1 MQICSPRQHRAV
13 GERQALKLLRERA
26 VCFALFRCLDVAV
39 RFQTQVHTAKLQ
51 IGTVTSREVLHS
63 SHEIQQVSIV
73 IIWAISLNRDV
84 IFLCR

>member
-1 MQICSPRQHRAV
+1 MQICSPRQHGAV

-26 VCFALFRCLDVAV
+26 VCFALIRCLDVAV
-39 RFQTQVHTAKLQ
+39 RFQTQAHTAKLQ
-51 IGTVTSREVLHS
+51 IRTVTSREVLHS

>member
-1 MQICSPRQHRAV
+1 MQICSARQRRAA

-26 VCFALFRCLDVAV
+26 VCFALFCCLDVAV
-39 RFQTQVHTAKLQ
+39 CLQIQAHTAKLQ
-51 IGTVTSREVLHS
+51 RGTVTSREVLCS
-63 SHEIQQVSIV
+63 SREIQQVSIV